1 MFAPN
6 TVTFVLD
13 ISFLIVHIL
22 RFIFNCVT
30 QYYNSDKAHNEYLPV
45 STKGLPIS
53 NYLWK
58 SNYSAVL
65 PERSHLNVR
74 GKVTYRQC
82 RLLGR

>member
-22 RFIFNCVT
+22 RFILNCVT

-53 NYLWK
+53 IYGNQII
-58 SNYSAVL
+58 VQCC
-65 PERSHLNVR
+65 LNVHI
-74 GKVTYRQC
+74 
-82 RLLGR
+82 LM